1 MGPAVESRHQFK
13 PGHTTKAISHEEN
26 IMTVITYGKST
37 FAGNAKTRRHERRR
51 KFAMERDTICN
62 IIDSIFGCDAP
73 DTSQEVKAKRI
84 DRVTK
89 AILLAGTRQ
98 KKVEVTAVKKN
109 RIYYRDVNPLGN
121 KIHAVQRMRL
131 SSKPLI

>member
-1 MGPAVESRHQFK
+1 
-13 PGHTTKAISHEEN
+13 
-26 IMTVITYGKST
+26 MTVITYGKST

-51 KFAMERDTICN
+51 KLAIERDTICN

-73 DTSQEVKAKRI
+73 DASHEVKDKRI

-89 AILLAGTRQ
+89 AISLAGTRQ
-98 KKVEVTAVKKN
+98 KKVEVTAVNKN

-131 SSKPLI
+131 SSKSLI

>member
-1 MGPAVESRHQFK
+1 
-13 PGHTTKAISHEEN
+13 
-26 IMTVITYGKST
+26 MTVIVYRKST

-51 KFAMERDTICN
+51 KLAMERDTICN

-73 DTSQEVKAKRI
+73 DASHEVKAKRI

-89 AILLAGTRQ
+89 AISLAGTRQ
-98 KKVEVTAVKKN
+98 KEVEVTAVKQN

-121 KIHAVQRMRL
+121 KIHAVQRMKL

>member
-1 MGPAVESRHQFK
+1 
-13 PGHTTKAISHEEN
+13 
-26 IMTVITYGKST
+26 
-37 FAGNAKTRRHERRR
+37 
-51 KFAMERDTICN
+51 MERDTICN
-62 IIDSIFGCDAP
+62 IIDSIFCCDAP
-73 DTSQEVKAKRI
+73 DASQEVKAKRI

-98 KKVEVTAVKKN
+98 KEVEVTAVKQN

-121 KIHAVQRMRL
+121 KIHAVQRMKL